1 VPLPYP
7 VLVDGEEV
15 ESRGSV
21 YVRWVLPLPADPS
34 LVVPERIVRSTA
46 EDAIKPGAGDGE
58 AEGASRDPGGT
69 EG

>member
-1 VPLPYP
+1 
-7 VLVDGEEV
+7 
-15 ESRGSV
+15 V